1 MKRIFYVILTLV
13 LVVSCTKDDE
23 GSIFGNASGD
33 DGNIL
38 SGITVKLYSENT
50 ALLLQTTTDAEGN
63 FTFTSLDAANY
74 YVGATI
80 TVGDVVWDT
89 GNTPQIVY
97 VGGEVAKEVVL
108 TLNQK

>member
-1 MKRIFYVILTLV
+1 MKRIFYVILALV

-33 DGNIL
+33 NGNIQA
-38 SGITVKLYSENT
+38 GITVKLYSENSD
-50 ALLLQTTTDAEGN
+50 LLKQTTTDAEGD
-63 FTFTSLDAANY
+63 FTFTGLDAANY
-74 YVGATI
+74 YIGATI
-80 TVGDVVWDT
+80 SVDGVVWDT